1 MSRNDRISK
10 EVFEVQAGICQCLAN
25 PRRLEILHILRD
37 TELSATEI
45 AGKAGISNANAS
57 QHLSIMRNKG
67 LLKSRREGVS
77 IRYSLAN
84 PKVMTA
90 CDIMREVLFEHLNE
104 KQRLTKKA
112 RTI

>member
-1 MSRNDRISK
+1 MRKKDSIQK
-10 EVFEVQAGICQCLAN
+10 EVFEIQAGVCQCLAN
-25 PRRLEILHILRD
+25 PKRLEILHILRD

-45 AGKAGISNANAS
+45 AARVGISNANAS
-57 QHLSIMRNKG
+57 QHLSIMRTKG

-104 KQRLTKKA
+104 KRHLTGKVNV
-112 RTI
+112 I